1 MSDSLWP
8 HGLRHA
14 RPPCLSSTPRVD
26 SNSCP
31 LSQWCHPTIS
41 SSVDPFSSHLQFL
54 PALGSFQMSQF
65 FTSGGLSI
73 GVSASAS
80 VLPVNFQDLFPLG
93 CTGSISLLSKRLS
106 RVLVRNELLNF
117 DPWSIL
123 LSGETA
129 ETCLLD
135 CLEASFAAIL
145 CRTPFYLPH
154 GCIPY
159 SSAASHLLG
168 SSSLTSLEWSEH
180 AWCFSWP

>member
-1 MSDSLWP
+1 MS
-8 HGLRHA
+8 R
-14 RPPCLSSTPRVD
+14 
-26 SNSCP
+26 
-31 LSQWCHPTIS
+31 
-41 SSVDPFSSHLQFL
+41 
-54 PALGSFQMSQF
+54 F
-65 FTSGGLSI
+65 FTSGGRSI

-93 CTGSISLLSKRLS
+93 WTGSISLLSKRLS

-129 ETCLLD
+129 ETFLLD

-168 SSSLTSLEWSEH
+168 SSSLTSLVSLPRPTRPRN
-180 AWCFSWP
+180 WCSCDSPNLSAFSITITEALGTSTPTSITVVETSICVSPDAKRRI